1 MAQSFG
7 KRPNDY
13 LNLPSTSEMINAI
26 TRKNGIAQ
34 NQVVSTIRGG
44 NNSGTWMSEDVAIEF
59 ARWLSPAFTLWA
71 NDRIWSYGIDEPN
84 TSTFSPTAEQKS
96 YKRIVI
102 SRT

>member
-1 MAQSFG
+1 MKELSEVRNCTSTELVKINKG
-7 KRPNDY
+7 GIND
-13 LNLPSTSEMINAI
+13 
-26 TRKNGIAQ
+26 
-34 NQVVSTIRGG
+34 
-44 NNSGTWMSEDVAIEF
+44 GTWMHEDVAIEF

-84 TSTFSPTAEQKS
+84 TSTFSPAAEQKS